1 MLFEK
6 EKKQFN
12 QNHTIIENNL
22 VSVAITANA
31 IMANSHESVLMGRGC
46 NMDG

>member
-12 QNHTIIENNL
+12 QNHIIIENNL